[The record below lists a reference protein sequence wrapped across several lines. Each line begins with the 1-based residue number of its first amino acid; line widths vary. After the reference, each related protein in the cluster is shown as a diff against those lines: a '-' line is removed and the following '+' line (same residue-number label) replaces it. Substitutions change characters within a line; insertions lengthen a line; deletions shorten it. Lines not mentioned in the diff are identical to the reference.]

1 MLPEET
7 EQHGE
12 VASDERDRTDDAY
25 QGEDTR
31 HQARLVQQEAQQQV
45 VYSRHEALSEE
56 EDAII
61 KGDKHMA
68 GDQRICSS
76 SGLPQGHDRQNER
89 HADEY
94 GAGFQNSGA
103 DEA

>member
-1 MLPEET
+1 MLPDET
-7 EQHGE
+7 EHHGD
-12 VASDERDRTDDAY
+12 VASDERDRTDDSY
-25 QGEDTR
+25 QSEDTR
-31 HQARLVQQEAQQQV
+31 HQARLEQQKAQQHV

-56 EDAII
+56 EDAVI

-68 GDQRICSS
+68 GDQRICPS

-94 GAGFQNSGA
+94 GAGLQNSG
-103 DEA
+103 